1 MGCWFTFLYYLLL
14 LTLYVLQLLFY
25 QVYIQ
30 KSGCVCSA
38 TSPTPRLQ
46 RGVGGQL
53 FVTINLSFFSATL
66 KKLQAKK
73 EMLSQ
78 RRRDAKE
85 EMGNL
90 GIVNSNSV
98 FG

>member
-46 RGVGGQL
+46 RGVNGYL
-53 FVTINLSFFSATL
+53 FSTNRFFHRVTN
-66 KKLQAKK
+66 AKPLAPRYK
-73 EMLSQ
+73 
-78 RRRDAKE
+78 RGAVRGAP
-85 EMGNL
+85 
-90 GIVNSNSV
+90 
-98 FG
+98 